1 MEPPRLMLLRMR
13 LPLVLLLVLTAQKVV
28 LADLDVRDVRPDA
41 MLLFAVCAGLV
52 GGSEVGAVLGFV
64 AGLITDLFVQAPLG
78 LSALVFSLV
87 GFAVGSF
94 RANLIRDIW
103 WIPPTTAFVASSTGV
118 LLYGVLGA
126 VLGQSQFVRPQ
137 LLTTALVVGVM
148 NAALS
153 VVLVRLTGW
162 ALAWSSAR

>member
-1 MEPPRLMLLRMR
+1 MLLRMR

>member
-1 MEPPRLMLLRMR
+1 MLLRLR
-13 LPLVLLLVLTAQKVV
+13 LPLVLLLVLTAQKAV
-28 LADLDVRDVRPDA
+28 LADVDLRDVRPDA

-78 LSALVFSLV
+78 LSALVFSLI

-94 RANLIRDIW
+94 RSNLIRDIW
-103 WIPPTTAFVASSTGV
+103 WIPPTTAFAASATGV

-126 VLGQSQFVRPQ
+126 VVGQSQYVRPH

-148 NAALS
+148 NAVLS
-153 VVLVRLTGW
+153 LALVRLTGW
-162 ALAWSSAR
+162 ALSWSSAR